1 MRDYTG
7 SMDPVSLLLPILLIA
22 VFYFLLIRPQ
32 QKQRRETAEMQAKM
46 QPGKRVMTGAGLIGT
61 VVSIDEQNDTVELEV
76 APGITNT
83 YVRRAV
89 VRTMDEQNSAPEVPE
104 ASNESA
110 EETIARLEREAN
122 ANKDDGRE
130 N

>member
-1 MRDYTG
+1 
-7 SMDPVSLLLPILLIA
+7 MDPVSLLLPILLIA

-32 QKQRRETAEMQAKM
+32 QKQRRETAQVQAQM

-61 VVSIDEQNDTVELEV
+61 VVSIDEENDTVELEV

-83 YVRRAV
+83 YVRRSV
-89 VRTMDEQNSAPEVPE
+89 VRTLDESSSQPESPE

-110 EETIARLEREAN
+110 EETIERLEREAN